1 MLRTAGVV
9 LAVIMAAAFALWLR
23 FSPSQVS
30 SNMSGAAEA
39 SSSAIFPNELNPNAG
54 KDLPDQTVREP
65 F

>member
-1 MLRTAGVV
+1 MRRTAGIV

-23 FSPSQVS
+23 LPPSQVS

-39 SSSAIFPNELNPNAG
+39 SSSAIFPNELHRNAG
-54 KDLPDQTVREP
+54 KNLPDHTVREP